1 MQRKSFAM
9 ANVGET
15 VAEYVGHKISKVR
28 WMPQVQG
35 QLNPSETFVTG
46 GWDDQ
51 ASNRVVKQRK
61 SQRTQQFDSTRIV
74 RLKGFSISRFIF
86 LP

>member
-1 MQRKSFAM
+1 M

-15 VAEYVGHKISKVR
+15 VAEYVGQKISKVR

-51 ASNRVVKQRK
+51 ASNRVVKQGK
-61 SQRTQQFDSTRIV
+61 SQRTQQFDSTRIHV

-86 LP
+86 PP